1 MSKEKKKMSKCKKA
15 VIIVASVIVFLIAAA
30 LVGGLAYLYE
40 YCKPKVYEAV
50 SASSV
55 TDKTDITLIAH
66 RGFTAVAPENT
77 APAFEEAGKAGFNG
91 AECDIY
97 RTKDGVWVVHHDS
110 HTYRMMNE
118 SSFIEKLTYE
128 ELMQYTYDNGSNIAD
143 YPDLKVCTLE
153 EYLEICK
160 AYNMTAVIELK
171 GKNNTEH
178 YDEVV
183 GTVDKVGAKD
193 VVYISFHLENLKK
206 LRALSDAPLYYLVQK
221 IDDQAIADALSLGG
235 SCGID
240 FNGNKEENTP
250 EIIQKCFDEGL
261 LMGAWTIDKG
271 DALNRMLDSGVTLIT
286 TNTIHH

>member
-1 MSKEKKKMSKCKKA
+1 MTEKKKMSKGKKA
-15 VIIVASVIVFLIAAA
+15 VIIVVSVIAFFIVVV
-30 LVGGLAYLYE
+30 LVGGLAYLHE
-40 YCKPKVYEAV
+40 YCKPKTYEPIKV
-50 SASSV
+50 STV
-55 TDKTDITLIAH
+55 TDSQNITLIAH

-77 APAFEEAGKAGFNG
+77 VPAFEKAGESGFSG

-97 RTKDGVWVVHHDS
+97 RTKDGVWVIHHDS
-110 HTYRMMNE
+110 HTYRMMDQ
-118 SSFIEKLTYE
+118 SSFIEKLTYD
-128 ELMQYTYDNGSNIAD
+128 ELMEYTYDNGSNIAD

-183 GTVDKVGAKD
+183 DTVNKVGAKD
-193 VVYISFHLENLKK
+193 VIYISFHLDNLKK

-235 SCGID
+235 ACGID

-286 TNTIHH
+286 TNTIHY